1 MNGPPSAVKVGAD
14 YPEHSEARRW
24 ATTFNRLEPKMEQ
37 RTDEWFAA
45 RKGRITASS
54 VGAILGNAPYAT
66 RDDVMRRMVREWVGA
81 PTEFEGNIATE
92 YGTRN
97 EAGALTEY
105 TMETGNAV
113 QTVGFIAIEDWAGCS
128 PDGFVINHDK
138 GLEIKCPFGLR
149 KDEVPEFKTLAEQP
163 HYYDQIQFSMW
174 VTGKLLWDFYQWSPR
189 GTLLETV
196 RWDWEWLNQNLPR
209 LRQFY
214 AEYLAE
220 REDPAIH
227 LEPKRPIID
236 TPEAHRIMTE
246 YQELCEAI
254 DRAEERKKELLSDMT
269 VIAMDRNVVF
279 AGRKLTKIEK
289 AGAIAYAKAVKA
301 LMPDADLEPYR
312 GKPSSYWVV
321 K

>member
-1 MNGPPSAVKVGAD
+1 
-14 YPEHSEARRW
+14 
-24 ATTFNRLEPKMEQ
+24 MEQ
-37 RTDEWFAA
+37 RTKEWFEA
-45 RKGRITASS
+45 RAGRITASS
-54 VGAILGNAPYAT
+54 VGAILGHAPYAT
-66 RDDVMRRMVREWVGA
+66 RDDVMRRMVREYHGA

-105 TMETGNAV
+105 MMETGNAV
-113 QTVGFIAIEDWAGCS
+113 EAVGFIKCDDWGGCS
-128 PDGFVINHDK
+128 PDGLITNSDK

-149 KDEVPEFKTLAEQP
+149 KDEVPTFKTLAEQP
-163 HYYDQIQFSMW
+163 HYYDQVQFSMY
-174 VTGKLLWDFYQWSPR
+174 VAGKVFWDFYQWSPR
-189 GTLLETV
+189 GTKLETV
-196 RWDWEWLNQNLPR
+196 SWDGDWMDENLPK

-220 REDPAIH
+220 REEPAIH

-236 TPEAHRIMTE
+236 TPEAHRIMAE
-246 YQELCEAI
+246 YDQICDAL
-254 DRAEERKKELLSDMT
+254 DRAEERKKELLADM
-269 VIAMDRNVVF
+269 VKIAGEKNVVF

-289 AGAIAYAKAVKA
+289 AGAIAYGKAVKA

-312 GKPSSYWVV
+312 GKPSSYWGV

>member
-1 MNGPPSAVKVGAD
+1 
-14 YPEHSEARRW
+14 
-24 ATTFNRLEPKMEQ
+24 MEQ
-37 RTDEWFAA
+37 RTDEWFAV
-45 RKGRITASS
+45 RRGRITASS
-54 VGAILGNAPYAT
+54 VGAILGRAPYAT

-97 EAGALTEY
+97 EASALTEY
-105 TMETGNAV
+105 QMETGNTV
-113 QTVGFIAIEDWAGCS
+113 QAVGFFAREDWAGCS
-128 PDGFVINHDK
+128 PDGFVNDNY

-149 KDEVPEFKTLAEQP
+149 NDEVPMFKTLEEQP

-174 VTGKLLWDFYQWSPR
+174 VTGRLWWDFYQWSPR
-189 GTLLETV
+189 GSALEGV
-196 RWDWEWLNQNLPR
+196 KVNAAWQDENLPR

-227 LEPKRPIID
+227 LEPKRQIID
-236 TPEAHRIMTE
+236 TPEAHRIIAE
-246 YQELCEAI
+246 YDQICEAL
-254 DRAEERKKELLSDMT
+254 DRAEERKKELLADM
-269 VIAMDRNVVF
+269 VRIAGEKNSIF
-279 AGRKLTKIEK
+279 AGRKLTKTEK

-301 LMPDADLEPYR
+301 LIPDADLEPYR
-312 GKPSSYWVV
+312 GKPSSYWGV

>member
-1 MNGPPSAVKVGAD
+1 
-14 YPEHSEARRW
+14 
-24 ATTFNRLEPKMEQ
+24 MEQ
-37 RTDEWFAA
+37 RTEEWHAA

-66 RDDVMRRMVREWVGA
+66 RDDVMRRMVREWHDA
-81 PTEFEGNIATE
+81 PNEFEGNIATE

-105 TMETGNAV
+105 QMETGNTV
-113 QTVGFIAIEDWAGCS
+113 QSVGFIMREDWAGCS
-128 PDGFVINHDK
+128 PDGLVSDNY

-149 KDEVPEFKTLAEQP
+149 KDEVPAFKTLADQP

-174 VTGKLLWDFYQWSPR
+174 VTDRPWWDFYQWSPR
-189 GTLLETV
+189 GSALERVKVSTA
-196 RWDWEWLNQNLPR
+196 WQDENLPK

-236 TPEAHRIMTE
+236 TPEAHRIVAE
-246 YQELCEAI
+246 YDQICDAL
-254 DRAEERKKELLSDMT
+254 DRAEERKKELLADMVRIADKKD
-269 VIAMDRNVVF
+269 VIF

-289 AGAIAYAKAVKA
+289 AGAVAYAKAVKA
-301 LMPDADLEPYR
+301 LIPNADLEPYR

>member
-1 MNGPPSAVKVGAD
+1 
-14 YPEHSEARRW
+14 
-24 ATTFNRLEPKMEQ
+24 MEQ

-45 RKGRITASS
+45 RRGRITASS
-54 VGAILGNAPYAT
+54 VGAILGRAPYAT

-92 YGTRN
+92 YGARN

-105 TMETGNAV
+105 QMETGNAV
-113 QTVGFIAIEDWAGCS
+113 QLVGFVTREDWAGCS
-128 PDGFVINHDK
+128 PDGFVSDNY

-149 KDEVPEFKTLAEQP
+149 KDEVPAFKTLEEQP

-174 VTGKLLWDFYQWSPR
+174 VTGRPWWDFYQWSAR
-189 GTLLETV
+189 GSALYRVKVNIAWQDE
-196 RWDWEWLNQNLPR
+196 NLPR

-214 AEYLAE
+214 AEYLSE
-220 REDPAIH
+220 REEPAIH
-227 LEPKRPIID
+227 LEPKRQIID
-236 TPEAHRIMTE
+236 TPEAHRIMAE
-246 YQELCEAI
+246 YDQICEAL
-254 DRAEERKKELLSDMT
+254 DRAEERKKELLADM
-269 VIAMDRNVVF
+269 VRIAGEKNSIF
-279 AGRKLTKIEK
+279 AGRKLTKTEK

-312 GKPSSYWVV
+312 GKASSYWGV

>member
-1 MNGPPSAVKVGAD
+1 
-14 YPEHSEARRW
+14 
-24 ATTFNRLEPKMEQ
+24 MEQ
-37 RTDEWFAA
+37 RTEEWFEA

-105 TMETGNAV
+105 QMETGHSVEAA
-113 QTVGFIAIEDWAGCS
+113 GFITREDWAGCS
-128 PDGFVINHDK
+128 PDGLLGDDG
-138 GLEIKCPFGLR
+138 GLEIKCPFGKR
-149 KDEVPEFKTLAEQP
+149 KYEAPKFKTLAEQP
-163 HYYDQIQFSMW
+163 HYYDQVQFSLW
-174 VTGKLLWDFYQWSPR
+174 VTERLAWHFYQWSPR
-189 GTLLETV
+189 GTMLETV
-196 RWDWEWLNQNLPR
+196 TVDKIWQDENLPR
-209 LRQFY
+209 LRQFF

-220 REDPAIH
+220 REVPEIH

-236 TPEAHRIMTE
+236 TPEAHRIMGE

-254 DRAEERKKELLSDMT
+254 ELAEARKKELLSDMT
-269 VIAMDRNVVF
+269 AIAMDRDVIF
-279 AGRKLTKIEK
+279 AGRKLTKVEK
-289 AGAIAYAKAVKA
+289 AGAIAYAKAVKE
-301 LMPDADLEPYR
+301 LLPGADLEKWR
-312 GKPSSYWVV
+312 GKASSYWVV

>member
-1 MNGPPSAVKVGAD
+1 
-14 YPEHSEARRW
+14 
-24 ATTFNRLEPKMEQ
+24 LEQ
-37 RTDEWFAA
+37 RTEEWHAA

-54 VGAILGNAPYAT
+54 VGAILGHAPYAT

-81 PTEFEGNIATE
+81 EQEFEGNIATE

-105 TMETGNAV
+105 VMETGNAV
-113 QTVGFIAIEDWAGCS
+113 EAVGFITREDWAGCS
-128 PDGFVINHDK
+128 PDGLIGEYG

-149 KDEVPEFKTLAEQP
+149 KDETPAFKSVFDQP
-163 HYYDQIQFSMW
+163 HYFDQVQFSIW
-174 VTGKLLWDFYQWSPR
+174 VTNRSWWNFYQWSPN
-189 GTLLETV
+189 GTSMEKV
-196 RWDWEWLNQNLPR
+196 MWSGSWQNQNLPK

-220 REDPAIH
+220 RKNPAIH
-227 LEPKRPIID
+227 LEPKRQIID
-236 TPEAHRIMTE
+236 TPEAHRIASE
-246 YQELCEAI
+246 YDQICEAI
-254 DRAEERKKELLSDMT
+254 DRAEERKKELLADMVRISGQKDT
-269 VIAMDRNVVF
+269 IF
-279 AGRKLTKIEK
+279 AGRKLTKVEK

-301 LMPDADLEPYR
+301 LIPNADLEPYR

>member
-1 MNGPPSAVKVGAD
+1 
-14 YPEHSEARRW
+14 
-24 ATTFNRLEPKMEQ
+24 LEQ
-37 RTDEWFAA
+37 RTEEWHAA

-54 VGAILGNAPYAT
+54 VGAILGHAPYAA

-81 PTEFEGNIATE
+81 EPEFEGNIATE

-105 TMETGNAV
+105 MMETGNAV
-113 QTVGFIAIEDWAGCS
+113 EAVGFITRDDWAGCS
-128 PDGFVINHDK
+128 PDGLIGEEG

-149 KDEVPEFKTLAEQP
+149 KDETPAFKSIFDQP
-163 HYYDQIQFSMW
+163 HYFDQVQFSIW
-174 VTGKLLWDFYQWSPR
+174 VTNRSWWNFYQWSPN
-189 GTLLETV
+189 GTSMEKV
-196 RWDWEWLNQNLPR
+196 MWSGSWQDQNLPK

-220 REDPAIH
+220 REEPAIH

-236 TPEAHRIMTE
+236 TPEAHRIAAE
-246 YQELCEAI
+246 YDQICEAI
-254 DRAEERKKELLSDMT
+254 DRAEERKKELLADMVRISGQKDT
-269 VIAMDRNVVF
+269 IF

-301 LMPDADLEPYR
+301 LIPNADLEPYR

>member
-1 MNGPPSAVKVGAD
+1 LEPITLSIQRRGAGQ
-14 YPEHSEARRW
+14 
-24 ATTFNRLEPKMEQ
+24 TTFNRLEPEMEQ

-54 VGAILGNAPYAT
+54 VGAILSNAPYAT

-113 QTVGFIAIEDWAGCS
+113 QAVGFIASEDWAGCS
-128 PDGFVINHDK
+128 PDGLIGEYG

-149 KDEVPEFKTLAEQP
+149 KDEVPAFKTLADQP

-174 VTGKLLWDFYQWSPR
+174 VTDRTLWHFYQWSPR
-189 GTLLETV
+189 GTALETV
-196 RWDWEWLNQNLPR
+196 SWDVEWQDQNLPR

-246 YQELCEAI
+246 YDQICEAL
-254 DRAEERKKELLSDMT
+254 DRAEERKKELLADMVRVSGQKN
-269 VIAMDRNVVF
+269 VIF
-279 AGRKLTKIEK
+279 AGRKLTKTER

-301 LMPDADLEPYR
+301 LIPNADLEPYR
-312 GKPSSYWVV
+312 GKASSYWVC

>member
-1 MNGPPSAVKVGAD
+1 
-14 YPEHSEARRW
+14 
-24 ATTFNRLEPKMEQ
+24 MEQ

-45 RKGRITASS
+45 RRGRITASS
-54 VGAILGNAPYAT
+54 VGAILGRAPYAT

-105 TMETGNAV
+105 QMETGNAV
-113 QTVGFIAIEDWAGCS
+113 QAVGFVTREDWAGCS
-128 PDGFVINHDK
+128 PDGFVSDNY

-149 KDEVPEFKTLAEQP
+149 KDEVPAFKTLEEQQ

-174 VTGKLLWDFYQWSPR
+174 VTGRPWWDFYQWSPR
-189 GTLLETV
+189 GSALDRVKVNTAWQDE
-196 RWDWEWLNQNLPR
+196 NLPR

-214 AEYLAE
+214 AEYLAD

-227 LEPKRPIID
+227 LEPKRQIID
-236 TPEAHRIMTE
+236 TPEAHRIMAE
-246 YQELCEAI
+246 YDQICEAL
-254 DRAEERKKELLSDMT
+254 DRAEERKKELLADM
-269 VIAMDRNVVF
+269 VRIAGEKNSIF
-279 AGRKLTKIEK
+279 SGRKLTKTEK

-312 GKPSSYWVV
+312 GKASSYWGV

>member
-1 MNGPPSAVKVGAD
+1 
-14 YPEHSEARRW
+14 
-24 ATTFNRLEPKMEQ
+24 MEQ
-37 RTDEWFAA
+37 RTEEWHAA

-66 RDDVMRRMVREWVGA
+66 RDDVMRRMVREWHDA
-81 PTEFEGNIATE
+81 PNEFDGNIATE

-97 EAGALTEY
+97 EAGALAEY
-105 TMETGNAV
+105 TMETGNVVEA
-113 QTVGFIAIEDWAGCS
+113 VGFIAREDWAGCS
-128 PDGFVINHDK
+128 PDGLVSDNY

-149 KDEVPEFKTLAEQP
+149 KDEVPAFKTLADQP

-174 VTGKLLWDFYQWSPR
+174 VTGRPWWDFYQWSPR
-189 GTLLETV
+189 GSALEGVKVSTA
-196 RWDWEWLNQNLPR
+196 WQDQNLPK

-236 TPEAHRIMTE
+236 TPEAHRIVAE
-246 YQELCEAI
+246 YDQICEAI
-254 DRAEERKKELLSDMT
+254 DRAEERKKELLADMVRIADKKD
-269 VIAMDRNVVF
+269 VIF

-301 LMPDADLEPYR
+301 LLPSADLEPYR

>member
-1 MNGPPSAVKVGAD
+1 
-14 YPEHSEARRW
+14 
-24 ATTFNRLEPKMEQ
+24 MEQ
-37 RTDEWFAA
+37 RTEEWHAA

-66 RDDVMRRMVREWVGA
+66 RDDVMRRMVREWHDA
-81 PTEFEGNIATE
+81 PNEFEGNIATE

-105 TMETGNAV
+105 QMETGNTV
-113 QTVGFIAIEDWAGCS
+113 QSVGFITREDWAGCS
-128 PDGFVINHDK
+128 PDGLIGEDG

-149 KDEVPEFKTLAEQP
+149 KDEVPAFKTLADQL

-174 VTGKLLWDFYQWSPR
+174 VTGRPCWYFYQWSPR
-189 GTLLETV
+189 GSALEGVKVSTA
-196 RWDWEWLNQNLPR
+196 WQDENLPK

-236 TPEAHRIMTE
+236 TPEAHRIVAE
-246 YQELCEAI
+246 YDQICEAI
-254 DRAEERKKELLSDMT
+254 DRAEERKKELLADMVRIADKKD
-269 VIAMDRNVVF
+269 VIF

-289 AGAIAYAKAVKA
+289 AGAVAYAKAVKA
-301 LMPDADLEPYR
+301 LIPNADLEPYR

>member
-1 MNGPPSAVKVGAD
+1 
-14 YPEHSEARRW
+14 
-24 ATTFNRLEPKMEQ
+24 MEQ
-37 RTDEWFAA
+37 RTEEWHAA

-81 PTEFEGNIATE
+81 EPEFEGNIATE

-97 EAGALTEY
+97 EAGALAEY
-105 TMETGNAV
+105 IMETGNAV
-113 QTVGFIAIEDWAGCS
+113 EAVGFIAREDWAGCS
-128 PDGFVINHDK
+128 PDGLIGEEG

-149 KDEVPEFKTLAEQP
+149 KDETPAFKSIFDQP
-163 HYYDQIQFSMW
+163 HYFDQVQFSIW
-174 VTGKLLWDFYQWSPR
+174 VANRSWWNFYQWSPN
-189 GTLLETV
+189 GTSMEKV
-196 RWDWEWLNQNLPR
+196 MWSGSWQDENLPK

-220 REDPAIH
+220 REEPAIH

-236 TPEAHRIMTE
+236 TPEAHRIAAE
-246 YQELCEAI
+246 YDQICEAI
-254 DRAEERKKELLSDMT
+254 DRAEERKKELLADMVRISGQKDT
-269 VIAMDRNVVF
+269 IF

-301 LMPDADLEPYR
+301 LIPNADLEPYR
-312 GKPSSYWVV
+312 GKPSSYWVA

>member
-1 MNGPPSAVKVGAD
+1 
-14 YPEHSEARRW
+14 
-24 ATTFNRLEPKMEQ
+24 MEQ

-45 RKGRITASS
+45 RRGRITASS
-54 VGAILGNAPYAT
+54 VGAILGRAPYAT

-92 YGTRN
+92 YGARN

-105 TMETGNAV
+105 QMETGNAV
-113 QTVGFIAIEDWAGCS
+113 QLVGFVTREDWAGCS
-128 PDGFVINHDK
+128 PDGFVSDNY

-149 KDEVPEFKTLAEQP
+149 KDEVPAFKTLEEQP

-174 VTGKLLWDFYQWSPR
+174 VTDRPWWDFYQWSPR
-189 GTLLETV
+189 GSALYRVKVNIAWQDE
-196 RWDWEWLNQNLPR
+196 NLPR

-214 AEYLAE
+214 AEYLSE
-220 REDPAIH
+220 REEPAIH
-227 LEPKRPIID
+227 LEPKRQIID
-236 TPEAHRIMTE
+236 TPEAHRIMAE
-246 YQELCEAI
+246 YDQICEAL
-254 DRAEERKKELLSDMT
+254 DRAEERKKELLADM
-269 VIAMDRNVVF
+269 VRIAGEKNSIF
-279 AGRKLTKIEK
+279 AGRKLTKTEK

-312 GKPSSYWVV
+312 GKASSYWGV

>member
-1 MNGPPSAVKVGAD
+1 
-14 YPEHSEARRW
+14 
-24 ATTFNRLEPKMEQ
+24 MEQ
-37 RTDEWFAA
+37 RTEEWHAA

-66 RDDVMRRMVREWVGA
+66 RDDVMRRMVREWHDA
-81 PTEFEGNIATE
+81 PNEFEGNIATE

-105 TMETGNAV
+105 QMETGNTV
-113 QTVGFIAIEDWAGCS
+113 QSVGFIMREDWAGCS
-128 PDGFVINHDK
+128 PDGLVSDNY

-149 KDEVPEFKTLAEQP
+149 KDEVPAFKTLADQP

-174 VTGKLLWDFYQWSPR
+174 VTGRPWWDFYQWSPR
-189 GTLLETV
+189 GSALEGVKVSTA
-196 RWDWEWLNQNLPR
+196 WQDENLPK

-236 TPEAHRIMTE
+236 TPEAHRIVAE
-246 YQELCEAI
+246 YDQICEAI
-254 DRAEERKKELLSDMT
+254 DRAEERKKELLADMVRIADKKD
-269 VIAMDRNVVF
+269 VIF

-301 LMPDADLEPYR
+301 LIPNADLEPYR